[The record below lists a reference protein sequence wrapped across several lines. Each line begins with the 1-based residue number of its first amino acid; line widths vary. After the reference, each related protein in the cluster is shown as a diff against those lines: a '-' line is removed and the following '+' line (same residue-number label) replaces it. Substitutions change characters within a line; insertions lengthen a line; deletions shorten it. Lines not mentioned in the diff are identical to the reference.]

1 MKVEGSE
8 NDSNGIDPVEEVS
21 PLALLVTNPPPDA
34 LPEGW
39 IVRRAH
45 SQPGYVY
52 YYNQITGETRWDLP
66 FVGNLEGLKDTLEDL
81 ANLAKKE
88 TEDNLQSLS
97 KKRSIL
103 KSTEASGRGTGTEP
117 GTGAS
122 SSSPSKSKVQQ
133 PLTDESKKRSRGA
146 DRDPRERDH
155 HQAHSHSHAK
165 KSRSSGSGSQLE
177 KVRVLH
183 ILKKHNK
190 SRRPASWRMPK
201 ITISKQEAAEELTEL
216 ISILDES
223 KADPQELK
231 ATFQELAKTE
241 SDCSSAKRGG
251 DLGFFGRKQMQ
262 PNFEAASFGL
272 AVGEMSRIVETSSG
286 VHVLLRLG

>member
-8 NDSNGIDPVEEVS
+8 NDSNGIDPAEEAEVS

-88 TEDNLQSLS
+88 TEDNLQSQS

-103 KSTEASGRGTGTEP
+103 KSTAASGGTGNGTGT
-117 GTGAS
+117 GASS

-133 PLTDESKKRSRGA
+133 PLTDESKKRSRDRGA

-155 HQAHSHSHAK
+155 RDQAHAK
-165 KSRSSGSGSQLE
+165 KSRSSGSQPE

-262 PNFEAASFGL
+262 PNFEVASFGL

>member
-8 NDSNGIDPVEEVS
+8 NDTNGKDSGEEVS
-21 PLALLVTNPPPDA
+21 PLALLSTNPPPDA

-39 IVRRAH
+39 IVRLAR

-66 FVGNLEGLKDTLEDL
+66 FVGNLEGLKDTLENL

-88 TEDNLQSLS
+88 TEDLQQSNTNS
-97 KKRSIL
+97 REAKKRSIL
-103 KSTEASGRGTGTEP
+103 KSTAASGG
-117 GTGAS
+117 GAGS
-122 SSSPSKSKVQQ
+122 SSSVSPSKVQQ
-133 PLTDESKKRSRGA
+133 PLTDDSKKRSRGA
-146 DRDPRERDH
+146 DPRERDH
-155 HQAHSHSHAK
+155 QAHAK
-165 KSRSSGSGSQLE
+165 KSRSTGSQPE

-190 SRRPASWRMPK
+190 SRRPASWRQPK
-201 ITISKQEAAEELTEL
+201 ITISKEEAAEELAEL

-223 KADPQELK
+223 KADPKELK

-251 DLGFFGRKQMQ
+251 DLGFFGKKQMQ

-272 AVGEMSRIVETSSG
+272 AVGEMSQIVETSSG
-286 VHVLLRLG
+286 FHVLLRLG